1 MLILIHSERSIKAT
15 VIMITTIIISFSKA
29 RLPAVL
35 NKQSQATR
43 SEGLSFHLVLTELV
57 SQHPLIYASSGE
69 RAFPTAI
76 SDPVSLC
83 KVTHHRASYFY
94 LQNGANHLQALTP
107 AIVSVP
113 HLSGSLAGEAS
124 IIGLQEVGRSLGC
137 WLEPERWKPFCLINC
152 LESTI
157 CQLAQEDKRIVVLR
171 ARLCT

>member
-94 LQNGANHLQALTP
+94 LRNGANHLQALTP

-137 WLEPERWKPFCLINC
+137 WLEAER
-152 LESTI
+152 
-157 CQLAQEDKRIVVLR
+157 
-171 ARLCT
+171 